1 MNFTGTSQIP
11 NNAFDNCASL
21 KGLMIPSNVSY
32 FGTYS
37 FRGVTHIS
45 MTVLRATPPT
55 ASAAGSL
62 PDSVEAI
69 YVPAESVTAYK
80 QANHWSWSQ
89 YASKIMAIPG

>member
-1 MNFTGTSQIP
+1 MNFTGTSQIASY
-11 NNAFDNCASL
+11 AFDNCVNL
-21 KGLMIPSNVSY
+21 KSLMIPSNVSY
-32 FGTYS
+32 FGTHS
-37 FRGVTHIS
+37 FRGVTDIT

-80 QANHWSWSQ
+80 EANHWSWSQ
-89 YASKIMAIPG
+89 YASRIFPIPE

>member
-1 MNFTGTSQIP
+1 
-11 NNAFDNCASL
+11 
-21 KGLMIPSNVSY
+21 
-32 FGTYS
+32 
-37 FRGVTHIS
+37 